1 MKRKIAGLYDPYLD
15 SMGGGERHVLSMLEV
30 FEKEADFDSV
40 VFWDEDYSERIK
52 KTLNLTFDHLS
63 FEPNIFKHSGTI
75 GKLNK
80 LNNLDLFIYVTDGSY
95 FFSTAKKNYIFCM
108 VPKPELF
115 NNTVLNVLKTR
126 NFSYI
131 CNSEFTQSWL
141 KNYGGNAEFTG
152 QQIQELDAFYP
163 IITQLIEAGIQRQK
177 LGHIMSLSVFTTFA
191 RRYLEEHAGE
201 NLVMFAHM
209 LRDFLADFQGE
220 VISQKER
227 GFIQLNPD
235 AQKTRTKEV
244 QDTIASAIDDILQS

>member
-1 MKRKIAGLYDPYLD
+1 
-15 SMGGGERHVLSMLEV
+15 MGEES
-30 FEKEADFDSV
+30 
-40 VFWDEDYSERIK
+40 
-52 KTLNLTFDHLS
+52 
-63 FEPNIFKHSGTI
+63 
-75 GKLNK
+75 
-80 LNNLDLFIYVTDGSY
+80 
-95 FFSTAKKNYIFCM
+95 
-108 VPKPELF
+108 
-115 NNTVLNVLKTR
+115 
-126 NFSYI
+126 
-131 CNSEFTQSWL
+131 
-141 KNYGGNAEFTG
+141 GNAEFTG